1 MKRKLVRETSAVKK
15 VAETSFSRGSDSYDI
30 AVWYVVLKE
39 DPKLKSNIFPKY
51 MYCMEF

>member
-30 AVWYVVLKE
+30 AV
-39 DPKLKSNIFPKY
+39 
-51 MYCMEF
+51 